1 MTAAF
6 ILTVF
11 LVVIFGAW
19 AYGCL
24 EDALKMWRIGK
35 TKYAVATTLCGIG
48 PVVLVVWVIG
58 NMGAYK

>member
-6 ILTVF
+6 ILTVI
-11 LVVIFGAW
+11 VFGAW

-35 TKYAVATTLCGIG
+35 TKYAVACVIVAIAPL
-48 PVVLVVWVIG
+48 VLVVWVTR
-58 NMGAYK
+58 NMVVYA